1 MTAPVDSLQDV
12 VNTVRDAVLAAFNPT
27 DAVMAPTGGGS
38 TKCRIVAGDVVP
50 FELIDFHLRGGD
62 ECTEPFLWV
71 RVMRRFR
78 SRQFPAPIIATD
90 CATQPVVE
98 LEIGV
103 ARCSALSDTPDSD
116 QMDEE
121 AEISLDDCWRI
132 ELALCRASTL
142 LTTAGRTVGTG
153 TITPY
158 GPEGGVVAWNGTLF
172 VSL

>member
-1 MTAPVDSLQDV
+1 MTAQVDSLQDI

-27 DAVMAPTGGGS
+27 DAVMVPTGGGS
-38 TKCRIVAGDVVP
+38 ATCRIVAGDAVP
-50 FELIDFHLRGGD
+50 MQMWDAHAQGSD
-62 ECTEPFLWV
+62 CKEPFLWV

-78 SRQFPAPIIATD
+78 SKQFPAAIIATD

-103 ARCSALSDTPDSD
+103 GRCSALSAEVDW
-116 QMDEE
+116 DELDDE
-121 AEISLDDCWRI
+121 ALVSLDDCWRV
-132 ELALCRASTL
+132 ELALCRAQTL

-153 TITPY
+153 AITPY
-158 GPEGGVVAWNGTLF
+158 GPEGGVVAWNGTLL